1 MLSGPAHHLLGDVPP
16 ILQKRKQSWEERLR
30 LLIEQ
35 LPPRTSES
43 CSRPGVCF
51 QEMEVCLMLRDS
63 RLGETLRDVGRPWE
77 TLGEFGRLGERLER
91 PPHRLPGTL
100 GVRAVLGSFI

>member
-1 MLSGPAHHLLGDVPP
+1 
-16 ILQKRKQSWEERLR
+16 
-30 LLIEQ
+30 
-35 LPPRTSES
+35 
-43 CSRPGVCF
+43 
-51 QEMEVCLMLRDS
+51 MLRDS

-77 TLGEFGRLGERLER
+77 TLGEFGRLGERLAR